1 MTGVVVVGA
10 GGAGLTAAVEA
21 ATAGADVVLVTKA
34 IYQNSSYRWASVG
47 GCTWKT
53 HAFNAAVAPGDSVA
67 AHVADTLEGGA
78 HANNPLLAQALCEG
92 SQELV
97 HWLEGIGLRF
107 ERNADDGF
115 ATRPFGGCGI
125 PRGVHLEDRLGYHIQ
140 RALDGTLAR
149 FVAEGRITVHA
160 GLRATRLL
168 LDAYGQVRGLE
179 AMAVD
184 SLELLEIPADAVVLA
199 DGGGTSMYAPSAASM
214 DKTCDGLSLGLR
226 AGAEAIDLEFVQ
238 FHPTGLV
245 SDVLTFDGSLVE
257 EAIRFDG
264 AVLLNRHGERFMFGH
279 DERGEQATRDVVSRG
294 IYRELIEDRA
304 FADGSVHLDITA
316 CRHLIPEQ
324 YPALDE
330 RLIQAGF
337 DPRAESTL
345 RIRPTAHFLM
355 GGLRIDEQARSS
367 IPGLF
372 VAGESAGGV
381 HGANRLGGNGLS
393 EALVF
398 GRTAG
403 RNAAAARPSGRSG
416 RSGLSGRSGP
426 SGGIRVTGSYRAP
439 VGGGESVDS
448 VLQSLRQSM
457 YRNAGP
463 IRTGRGLTKMLGL
476 ISVLEDRAAAVGLA
490 TGSRA
495 AGQVQT
501 YLDLQNLLLA
511 SKAIVEG
518 ALLRE
523 ESRGSHY
530 RDDFP
535 ERTVGF
541 EGTAVVLKEGQLSW
555 SSYDYDRAGSTG
567 ADGVAAP

>member
-1 MTGVVVVGA
+1 MTRVVVVGA
-10 GGAGLTAAVEA
+10 GGAGLTAAIEA

-67 AHVADTLEGGA
+67 AHVEDTLEGGA
-78 HANNPLLAQALCEG
+78 HANNPRLAQALCEG

-97 HWLEGIGLRF
+97 YWLEGIGLHF
-107 ERNADDGF
+107 ERNTDDGF

-125 PRGVHLEDRLGYHIQ
+125 PRGVYLEDRLGYHIQ
-140 RALDGTLAR
+140 RALDETLAR
-149 FVAEGRITVHA
+149 FVAEGRITVHS

-179 AMAVD
+179 AVAVD
-184 SLELLEIPADAVVLA
+184 SLELLEIPGDAVVLA

-304 FADGSVHLDITA
+304 FDDGSIHLDITA

-337 DPRAESTL
+337 DPRTVTTL
-345 RIRPTAHFLM
+345 KIRPTAHFLM
-355 GGLRIDEQARSS
+355 GGLRIDEQTQSS

-403 RNAAAARPSGRSG
+403 RNAAATHSAQASASASTSGD
-416 RSGLSGRSGP
+416 
-426 SGGIRVTGSYRAP
+426 IRVTGAFRAP
-439 VGGGESVDS
+439 AGGNESVDS
-448 VLQSLRQSM
+448 VLQGLRQGM

-476 ISVLEDRAAAVGLA
+476 ISVLEDRSAAVSLA

-501 YLDLQNLLLA
+501 FLDLQNLLLA
-511 SKAIVEG
+511 SKTIVEG

-535 ERTVGF
+535 EKTAGF
-541 EGTAVVLKEGQLSW
+541 DGAAVVLKEGHLSW
-555 SSYDYDRAGSTG
+555 SSFDYG
-567 ADGVAAP
+567 AAVS